1 MFPTRP
7 PAPSG
12 PGPSYK
18 FTVVETCDRIKEEF
32 NYVQQQCHSLQLER
46 EKLLSER
53 VDMQRICVVYYE
65 MANGL
70 NLEMHRQM
78 EIAKRLNAILTQVI
92 PFLSQE
98 HQSQVSSAIERAKQV
113 TMQELNS
120 VLAAQMEDSK
130 MTKFSNGSNMGLSND
145 QLEIYKQIQVHQMSS
160 GGSPGASIPGSS
172 GQGTSHSTHLGGSL
186 PGSASF
192 GPHVGSSAS
201 GMLPSSTPSIS
212 AALLNGL
219 MSAHVGAGGVMM
231 PPPGSAGLPLT
242 GAPGGPTTSARD
254 SEKFSADDKQRAAA
268 AAAAAA
274 VNAAAA
280 GPLCPPRGLH
290 SSQLPTSPFSS
301 VASYPMDGF
310 FGGPATSPS
319 ANSSNQPVP
328 GRSSSA
334 GGSNVRHNS
343 GHSSA
348 SSSGGHH
355 TSSTLLPPPPPPTPG
370 SLAACATASSPQEEK
385 RRKLTDSKECSSREN
400 GGWRS
405 ADEIRPGLDKATTP
419 TSMSMSSSRRAS
431 RQPLNLSPQLTTTL
445 ASSYPTTNSAPAV
458 GIASNRQS
466 QPEGSSCRS
475 RHSGKSLS
483 SSASGPGAYSYVVL
497 PDGQTRPC
505 ALASAPEATT
515 QPSLPRR
522 LQHLASLPHGEVVCA
537 VTIGPAPAGR
547 NPSMKA
553 EELVASE
560 TTSTTN
566 SDHDAGSPGTNIAT
580 VNTQQSSVP
589 HFAYTGG
596 RGCVKLWDLDSI
608 STSAA
613 ALCSTSLRDVVALA
627 SFDCLRH
634 DSYVRSIKLFPDAT
648 GLVIGGESSAL
659 TVWDLNGPGRRKA
672 DLTFDAPACY
682 ALALSPDCKLCY
694 SCCSDG
700 HVVVWDIHNQ
710 SVVHQFHAHVDGASC
725 IELATQGTRLW
736 TGGLDHRVRCWDIR
750 SSFTQNLY
758 QFEFKSQVFSLGL
771 SPVVGTASGNLR
783 RPLSPAG
790 GSADD
795 LNGASGGLLDDTFNG
810 TSWLAVGLES
820 SEVEVVTIGPDGP
833 AVASKPSASTP
844 PPTSLLAVGGDV
856 EIHSPTSSSSSGKLA
871 TTSAGNSGSSS
882 SQHFRLTHHESC
894 VLALRFAHTADW
906 FVTTGKDHQVN
917 AWRTPY
923 GACLFETKEAASV
936 LTCDISPDDKFI
948 VTGSGDKRANLY
960 EVVYGTSC

>member
-1 MFPTRP
+1 MFPSRP

-18 FTVVETCDRIKEEF
+18 FT
-32 NYVQQQCHSLQLER
+32 
-46 EKLLSER
+46 
-53 VDMQRICVVYYE
+53 
-65 MANGL
+65 
-70 NLEMHRQM
+70 
-78 EIAKRLNAILTQVI
+78 
-92 PFLSQE
+92 
-98 HQSQVSSAIERAKQV
+98 
-113 TMQELNS
+113 
-120 VLAAQMEDSK
+120 AQMEDSK
-130 MTKFSNGSNMGLSND
+130 MTKFSNGSNIGLSND

-172 GQGTSHSTHLGGSL
+172 SQGTSHSTPLGGNL

-192 GPHVGSSAS
+192 GSHGGSSAS

-254 SEKFSADDKQRAAA
+254 SEKFSSDDKQ
-268 AAAAAA
+268 
-274 VNAAAA
+274 
-280 GPLCPPRGLH
+280 PPAILWM
-290 SSQLPTSPFSS
+290 
-301 VASYPMDGF
+301 ASLEAP
-310 FGGPATSPS
+310 
-319 ANSSNQPVP
+319 
-328 GRSSSA
+328 R
-334 GGSNVRHNS
+334 
-343 GHSSA
+343 
-348 SSSGGHH
+348 
-355 TSSTLLPPPPPPTPG
+355 LLRLQIPPTNQHLVG
-370 SLAACATASSPQEEK
+370 VRLQAVVTSATTVVTLRPLPASSPQEEK

-405 ADEIRPGLDKATTP
+405 ADEIRPGLDKAATP
-419 TSMSMSSSRRAS
+419 TSISMSSNRRAS
-431 RQPLNLSPQLTTTL
+431 RQPLNLSPQLATTL

-458 GIASNRQS
+458 GSASNRQS

-505 ALASAPEATT
+505 ALASAPEATA
-515 QPSLPRR
+515 QSSLPRR

-560 TTSTTN
+560 TASTTN
-566 SDHDAGSPGTNIAT
+566 SDHDAGSPGNNIVAA
-580 VNTQQSSVP
+580 NTPQSPVP

-608 STSAA
+608 SNSAA

-694 SCCSDG
+694 
-700 HVVVWDIHNQ
+700 
-710 SVVHQFHAHVDGASC
+710 
-725 IELATQGTRLW
+725 R
-736 TGGLDHRVRCWDIR
+736 
-750 SSFTQNLY
+750 
-758 QFEFKSQVFSLGL
+758 
-771 SPVVGTASGNLR
+771 
-783 RPLSPAG
+783 
-790 GSADD
+790 
-795 LNGASGGLLDDTFNG
+795 
-810 TSWLAVGLES
+810 
-820 SEVEVVTIGPDGP
+820 
-833 AVASKPSASTP
+833 
-844 PPTSLLAVGGDV
+844 
-856 EIHSPTSSSSSGKLA
+856 
-871 TTSAGNSGSSS
+871 
-882 SQHFRLTHHESC
+882 
-894 VLALRFAHTADW
+894 
-906 FVTTGKDHQVN
+906 
-917 AWRTPY
+917 
-923 GACLFETKEAASV
+923 
-936 LTCDISPDDKFI
+936 
-948 VTGSGDKRANLY
+948 
-960 EVVYGTSC
+960 